1 MKSLNKIF
9 EDVVKR
15 VSARY
20 GSNVS
25 YLFGDWAYIS
35 NQLTVWSQSPKTSP
49 LKFPI
54 ICLYSPYEE
63 DRTSTETKAS
73 LDFIIM
79 VNTLKTYT
87 NEDRERTSFE
97 QVLRPIYG
105 LFVEEIRKD
114 ANIKKNYSEV
124 IPHSYS
130 ENYRYGRV
138 GVIGEGGKPFHDFID
153 AIEIRN
159 MNLTFKEIKCY
170 GKRV

>member
-1 MKSLNKIF
+1 MKSLNKVF

-15 VSARY
+15 VSGKY
-20 GSNVS
+20 GKNVS

-54 ICLYSPYEE
+54 ICLYSPFEE
-63 DRTSTETKAS
+63 DRTSVETKAS

-79 VNTLKTYT
+79 VNTSKTYT
-87 NEDRERTSFE
+87 NEDREKTSFE
-97 QVLRPIYG
+97 QVLRPIYHIF
-105 LFVEEIRKD
+105 LDEIGKD
-114 ANIKKNYSEV
+114 PSIKRNYNGI

-138 GVIGEGGKPFHDFID
+138 GVIGEDGKPFHDFID
-153 AIEIRN
+153 AIEIKD
-159 MNLTFKEIKCY
+159 MNLTFKETKCY
-170 GKRV
+170 GNRL

>member
-15 VSARY
+15 VSNRY

-35 NQLTVWSQSPKTSP
+35 NQLTLWSKSPKTSY

-54 ICLYSPYEE
+54 ICLYSPFVE
-63 DRTSTETKAS
+63 DRTGTETKSS

-79 VNTLKTYT
+79 INTLKTYT
-87 NEDRERTSFE
+87 NEEREKTSFE
-97 QVLRPIYG
+97 QVLRPIYH
-105 LFVEEIRKD
+105 LFIDEIKRD
-114 ANIKKNYSEV
+114 NSIKSSYNGI

-130 ENYRYGRV
+130 ENYRYGRI
-138 GVIGEGGKPFHDFID
+138 GVIGEDGKPFHDFID
-153 AIEIRN
+153 AIEIKE
-159 MNLTFKEIKCY
+159 MNLTFKEKKCY
-170 GKRV
+170 GNRL